1 MGNMNSDFEDGIL
14 EDNSLGALSDVW
26 DEELSDDLLRSDEED
41 LTTSDVASHL
51 GCEQEVGAPHHAEE
65 PRRCTGEQQ
74 QQPGEKPDHGE
85 VFDIPINDPD
95 EFQELTRETV
105 RPQQQKQQ
113 QGEEE
118 EENSR
123 DEEESSSLQ
132 ASAADTVI
140 HSSSAASEEKILT
153 EALGLCEEARP
164 AFWGRLN
171 KHEGLARERS
181 GTQMD
186 TQFHP
191 CNGCPGQKAQRE
203 FCLQIDAVCSQ
214 SSVSSLPPLLMELQ
228 STGASP
234 QQVPLTSTQSP
245 ANPAVDPSSLQVV
258 ADSSRPLHEQTIPA
272 GSHPVFP
279 GQHMFGQQHHT
290 SELDG
295 SPLLHDPVSTGAA
308 GRPGC
313 SGDPRGPLCSPQR
326 NLGLPSLNSSH
337 PAPLCV
343 PGEASLQPVPSVIA
357 QHQPCDTQPFHPD
370 QALSLLQTPP
380 VLHPNPEQSSQSSLS
395 PVQAPP
401 SAWLPSVSV
410 ESQSS
415 PLSRPAPI
423 CCAVIKPRMQVQI
436 SPNVSHVLSDRP
448 VLAHNSSFINVARP
462 TPTPAAQ
469 VRPIAR
475 AVATGMPGA
484 ARQQASARAGVC
496 ARAVLEPVL
505 AGKSRG
511 QEVKEEPQSPLSSL
525 SKEEREEEEEEEAIK
540 GDTDSLCQHQTD
552 NDSKDGVPAWY
563 RLQLEKQKHLRQK
576 LIGQKE
582 ERRQLQA
589 EYRKKQRQDKLKNA
603 LQNHDQKPQDG
614 RQAQNIKKPSQKP
627 PASNILPLLRP
638 PPKPGYPPA
647 APLAQCPAAAPA
659 ALVER
664 AAPRHGN
671 PFPWHG
677 FHGRGDEGSG
687 VFSGVPGERH
697 GRRRRRKWMAGK
709 RVMKEL
715 PSKVKMV
722 KRSNMEKDE
731 DEMNMRF
738 PAQVSEGSRVVTF
751 TQIPCFGPHTL
762 RQVCPNLRR

>member
-343 PGEASLQPVPSVIA
+343 PGEASLQP
-357 QHQPCDTQPFHPD
+357 
-370 QALSLLQTPP
+370 
-380 VLHPNPEQSSQSSLS
+380 
-395 PVQAPP
+395 
-401 SAWLPSVSV
+401 
-410 ESQSS
+410 
-415 PLSRPAPI
+415 
-423 CCAVIKPRMQVQI
+423 QVQI